1 MGEGVPKLLVIVLV
15 VQLVIGGA
23 IVYASSQDFFG
34 IADTG
39 SDESSVTSTASAAA
53 SSGKSPDRFD
63 EDRAW
68 KLLVEQVERF
78 GPRPAGSQ
86 ASARLRARL
95 RDALPRG
102 RYEKIPGHPKLR
114 NVVGVVPGTR
124 PAVVIGA
131 HYDTEA
137 LPKGHVGAND
147 GAAGTAALVELART
161 MRSVR
166 RPAGAPELRFVAFD
180 GEEEPA
186 GCEPF
191 ERCGLRGSKAYAKAH
206 GKDVKAM
213 VLLDYIAEKGTRFP
227 REGTS
232 DIELWD
238 QLRAAARRVGAGAF
252 FLDEVGPSIIDD
264 HAPFLARGIPAIDII
279 DFDYPHRDTLEDTPD
294 KLSVRSLDAVGESV
308 AELLR
313 TLR

>member
-1 MGEGVPKLLVIVLV
+1 MTEGVPKLLVIVLV

-34 IADTG
+34 IADSG
-39 SDESSVTSTASAAA
+39 SEQTSTAAA
-53 SSGKSPDRFD
+53 SSGKDPDRFD
-63 EDRAW
+63 ADRAW
-68 KLLVEQVERF
+68 KLLVEQVEEI
-78 GPRPAGSQ
+78 GPRPAGSK

-102 RYEKIPGHPKLR
+102 RYERIPGHPGLR
-114 NVVGVVPGTR
+114 NVVGTVPGTK

-161 MRSVR
+161 ARAMK
-166 RPAGAPELRFVAFD
+166 RPVGAPELRFVAFD

-186 GCEPF
+186 GCVPF
-191 ERCGLRGSKAYAKAH
+191 EKCGLRGSKAYARAH

-232 DIELWD
+232 DIALWD
-238 QLRAAARRVGAGAF
+238 QLRAAARRVGAGTYF
-252 FLDEVGPSIIDD
+252 TDEVGASIIDD
-264 HAPFLARGIPAIDII
+264 HAPFLERGIPAIDLI
-279 DFDYPHRDTLEDTPD
+279 DFDYRYRDTLQDTPD
-294 KLSVRSLDAVGESV
+294 KLSVESLNAVGESV

-313 TLR
+313 TDLAR

>member
-1 MGEGVPKLLVIVLV
+1 MGEGVPKILVIVLV

-34 IADTG
+34 IANTG
-39 SDESSVTSTASAAA
+39 SDSGTTTASAV
-53 SSGKSPDRFD
+53 SGKSPDRFD
-63 EDRAW
+63 EGRAW
-68 KLLVEQVERF
+68 KLLVEQVETF
-78 GPRPAGSQ
+78 GPRPAGSE

-161 MRSVR
+161 ARTLK

-191 ERCGLRGSKAYAKAH
+191 EKCGLRGSKAYARKH

-238 QLRAAARRVGAGAF
+238 QLRAAARRVGAGGF
-252 FLDEVGPSIIDD
+252 FLDEVGASIIDD
-264 HAPFLARGIPAIDII
+264 HAPFLERGIPAIDLI
-279 DFDYPHRDTLEDTPD
+279 DFDYRFRDTLEDTPD
-294 KLSVRSLDAVGESV
+294 KLSVRSLDAVGEAV

-313 TLR
+313 TDLAR